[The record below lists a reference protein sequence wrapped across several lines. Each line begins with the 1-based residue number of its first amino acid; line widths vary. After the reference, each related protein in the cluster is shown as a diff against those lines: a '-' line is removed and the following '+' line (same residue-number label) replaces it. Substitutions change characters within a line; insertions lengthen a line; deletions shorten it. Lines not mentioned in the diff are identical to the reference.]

1 VSQPVDLVKL
11 QTQAEEEV
19 ARLRAL
25 GWTQANFSRARKD
38 LLNSPCSL
46 KERTNYII
54 NLARK
59 EFSLNKDVI
68 SIDIGETQISEG
80 SDNGAWVRAWVW
92 VDFTDTVLDK
102 ET

>member
-1 VSQPVDLVKL
+1 MNKSIDIIKL
-11 QTQAEEEV
+11 QAQAEDEV

-25 GWTQANFSRARKD
+25 GWTQADFSRALKD

-92 VDFTDTVLDK
+92 VDFSDTPLDK
-102 ET
+102 EA